1 VNGKGKNSSLG
12 PGQSYTTASAQ
23 LCSGFRALGALSG
36 AVSLSFFESLVNG
49 VRQCIVHRSA
59 PLPVSRER
67 GRVLEGY
74 RQTLKVNYFWVVG
87 FQVILT
93 EFLIP
98 FYLVFYQSFIMKI
111 YFFLNEAKMNFILK
125 EKRN

>member
-1 VNGKGKNSSLG
+1 M
-12 PGQSYTTASAQ
+12 
-23 LCSGFRALGALSG
+23 
-36 AVSLSFFESLVNG
+36 
-49 VRQCIVHRSA
+49 
-59 PLPVSRER
+59 SRER